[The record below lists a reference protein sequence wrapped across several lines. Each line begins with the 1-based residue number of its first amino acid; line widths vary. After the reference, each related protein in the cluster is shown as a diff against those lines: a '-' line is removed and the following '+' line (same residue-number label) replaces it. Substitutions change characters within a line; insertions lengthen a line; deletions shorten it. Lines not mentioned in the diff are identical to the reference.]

1 MVSGVP
7 DSLSW
12 IPDFKKPGFQISSAT
27 IFRITGVPKTFPLDY
42 FLVMRKP
49 LSFSYQ
55 AYRKSFAGSDF
66 RLLWVLRHW
75 KARLFLFGLKIL
87 SIVIEY
93 VVETVNYNTYVA
105 SIYAYNTRK
114 RLHIKKR
121 FNSHKTGLEHVPTWP
136 PFHCFLFVFVSL
148 ANHYFLSQTSCENA
162 RYI

>member
-12 IPDFKKPGFQISSAT
+12 IPDFKNQDSRFHRQQFSGSLE
-27 IFRITGVPKTFPLDY
+27 TFPLDY

-55 AYRKSFAGSDF
+55 AYRKSFAGSCGSF
-66 RLLWVLRHW
+66 VTG
-75 KARLFLFGLKIL
+75 KQGSFLFGLKIL

-105 SIYAYNTRK
+105 SIYANNTRK

-136 PFHCFLFVFVSL
+136 PFHCFLFVFVSFASVRRHVKTL
-148 ANHYFLSQTSCENA
+148 NTFNNA
-162 RYI
+162 DHGQNRVT

>member
-1 MVSGVP
+1 MEKVLLAVTSGSCGSF
-7 DSLSW
+7 D
-12 IPDFKKPGFQISSAT
+12 
-27 IFRITGVPKTFPLDY
+27 TGK
-42 FLVMRKP
+42 
-49 LSFSYQ
+49 Q
-55 AYRKSFAGSDF
+55 GS
-66 RLLWVLRHW
+66 
-75 KARLFLFGLKIL
+75 FLFGLKIL

-148 ANHYFLSQTSCENA
+148 AHYYFLSQTSCENA
-162 RYI
+162 QYI